1 MITKILPIFLS
12 KTTQRVEKMLAEYH
26 YLLSQNQEQALLF
39 DLEKA
44 MNPKSQDAELLET
57 DIKFILKKDPALAD
71 KQTTEVFLYKSL
83 ILTYLHRIAHQ
94 IYERGDTTSARMLSE
109 INREI
114 TGAEIHPGVKIGQSI
129 FIDHPTGFIAGESA
143 SIGDYFHGHG
153 QVLLGSDGI
162 NNGVKRHPTIGNNVT
177 IWPKANILGAIEVG
191 DNVIVGADAMITE
204 DVPDNSTVVGY
215 NFLIKENGVNM
226 RMDLKDYHRKQFL
239 ILLSSSRMEGNIRT
253 F

>member
-1 MITKILPIFLS
+1 MITKILPLFLL
-12 KTTQRVEKMLAEYH
+12 KTTQRVEKMLAEYN
-26 YLLSQNQEQALLF
+26 YLLSQNQEQSLLF

-44 MNPKSQDAELLET
+44 MNPKSQDANLLET
-57 DIKFILKKDPALAD
+57 DIRFILGKDPALAN

-94 IYERGDTTSARMLSE
+94 IYERGDTTSARLLSE

-143 SIGDYFHGHG
+143 SIGDCFHGHG

-162 NNGVKRHPTIGNNVT
+162 NKGIKRHPTIGNNVT
-177 IWPKANILGAIEVG
+177 ILPKASILGDRRVG
-191 DNVIVGADAMITE
+191 NNVIIGADAMVSE

-215 NFLIKENGVNM
+215 NMLIKENDIDM
-226 RMDLKDYHRKQFL
+226 RIDLRDYHQKQVSMLVSDFL
-239 ILLSSSRMEGNIRT
+239 YGGNVRC
-253 F
+253 